1 MCPGFSSVTEI
12 NQFREAMKITKILSV
27 SVLAGAVLLS
37 ATACSAPSPEKNP
50 ESSSSSQVAPV
61 ETPTSEATPAIDE
74 REAAAQT
81 VNDYYAFVA
90 DPENAQKIDYAGAPV
105 KGHGAT
111 ATEAELKTMVEAL
124 PLGFQYFDTSS
135 PDLIKNAY
143 LQLIM
148 GSSVMSSAKMELNMP
163 ADAVTVTG
171 DTATVKMSKLET
183 VVNGKKVDV
192 PENPSMPDLKMKK
205 DDTGNWVMIAEPI
218 PGMEAGAQVS
228 GSVSNK

>member
-1 MCPGFSSVTEI
+1 
-12 NQFREAMKITKILSV
+12 MKITRILSA
-27 SVLAGAVLLS
+27 SVLAGAVLF
-37 ATACSAPSPEKNP
+37 AGTACSAQNSDKGPSDSNP
-50 ESSSSSQVAPV
+50 SVAATAPDAKPT
-61 ETPTSEATPAIDE
+61 ETPAGKVTPAVDE
-74 REAAAQT
+74 RSAAAQT

-90 DPENAQKIDYAGAPV
+90 DPENAQKIDDAGAPI

-148 GSSVMSSAKMELNMP
+148 GSSVMSSAKMELNLP

-183 VVNGKKVDV
+183 VVNGEKVDV
-192 PENPSMPDLKMKK
+192 PENSSVTDLKMKK
-205 DDTGNWVMIAEPI
+205 DDSGNWVMIAEPI
-218 PGMEAGAQVS
+218 PGMEAGTSVS
-228 GSVSNK
+228 GSATTK